1 MEDNFIDNSDK
12 SNTLEFYPP
21 YKDDST
27 QSIDNMDDNQNFD
40 DYQDYDEYQE
50 GDIIEDDASNDNDKI
65 KTKTKNK
72 NKRIFSESS
81 TIEFNN
87 KIQAIKYLFNDV
99 NFMDVL
105 VRLFASYFIV
115 VFRKTAIIEEKFF
128 HLEFGTNID
137 VRSFIIQIILVFVI
151 LSLVK
156 YLVNNPLKSTLNTD
170 GYVLGVSIMLY
181 GFLTVFRLN
190 NFYYALG
197 VSIVVS
203 TVMIFLVHNDY
214 FKEFKKLSKW
224 ETRTIVG
231 VLFLCFVGYVGTLC
245 IYRYLSYTTS
255 CFDFGIFCQ
264 MYYYMVNHGLSVDTT
279 CERNELLSH
288 FAIHVSPIYYL
299 LLPVFAIFQSPKTLL
314 ICQAIIV
321 ASGVIPLYLICKNFK
336 FSNASTIGF
345 CAMFIFSPALITSTF
360 FDFHENKFL
369 VPLILWLFWAIET
382 GHIKLM
388 YLFIALTLF
397 VKEDAFI
404 YVASISLFV
413 IFSKKSY
420 YNKKKDTEKSLL
432 LHGIIMLAVSLIYFF
447 VISKLMEKYGNG
459 VMEYRYSNVMMN
471 PDAGLLN
478 VVKTIA
484 LNPALAIY
492 EAFTEDKMLFFL
504 QMTVPLLFLPLL
516 NKKISHVFLLI
527 PFFLVNLI
535 SDYPYQTQIG
545 YQYVCGVMSMLIYL
559 SVLNMHEMK
568 IVPKRYI
575 ATACMCTSMIMGV
588 MYGSDKLLYY
598 DSYNNYYGRIMRM
611 NNLLSYIPQDASV
624 ECTTYFVP
632 QLSQRDELYMLE
644 DKEVKYEPTDFI
656 AIRVG
661 SGEENYTDEKLSWI
675 QDNGYEFYN
684 GYSDLMYVFV
694 KSEYIEQ
701 HPELREHQRLQPIM
715 VEN

>member
-1 MEDNFIDNSDK
+1 MENNSIDNQDK
-12 SNTLEFYPP
+12 GNTLELYPNHQ
-21 YKDDST
+21 DDGTRSV
-27 QSIDNMDDNQNFD
+27 DNVQENQELYDDQ
-40 DYQDYDEYQE
+40 DEYQE
-50 GDIIEDDASNDNDKI
+50 DNVHNSVDSTN
-65 KTKTKNK
+65 TKH
-72 NKRIFSESS
+72 KRAFSEN
-81 TIEFNN
+81 FKNN
-87 KIQAIKYLFNDV
+87 LKIIKHLCSEI
-99 NFMDVL
+99 NFMDII
-105 VRLFASYFIV
+105 VRAFASYFIV
-115 VFRKTAIIEEKFF
+115 MLRKTSIIEEKFF
-128 HLEFGTNID
+128 RLEFGTNID
-137 VRSFIIQIILVFVI
+137 IRSFIIQILLIFVI
-151 LSLVK
+151 LSLIK
-156 YLVNNPLKSTLNTD
+156 YLVNKPLKSTLNTD
-170 GYVLGVSIMLY
+170 GYTLGVSIMLY

-203 TVMIFLVHNDY
+203 TIMIFLLHNDY

-224 ETRTIVG
+224 ETRAIVG
-231 VLFLCFVGYVGTLC
+231 VLFLCFAGYVGTLC

-264 MYYYMVNHGLSVDTT
+264 MYYYMVNHGFSADTT

-299 LLPVFAIFQSPKTLL
+299 LLPIFAIFQSPKTLL

-369 VPLILWLFWAIET
+369 VPLVLWLFWAIET

-388 YLFIALTLF
+388 YLFMALTLF
-397 VKEDAFI
+397 IKEDAFI
-404 YVASISLFV
+404 YVASVSLFV

-420 YNKKKDTEKSLL
+420 YNKKKDAEKSLI
-432 LHGIIMLAVSLIYFF
+432 LHGIIMLVISLIYFF

-478 VVKTIA
+478 VIKTIA

-492 EAFTEDKMLFFL
+492 EAFTEDKILFFL
-504 QMTVPLLFLPLL
+504 QMTVPLLFLPFL

-545 YQYVCGVMSMLIYL
+545 YQYVCGVVSMLIYL

-568 IVPKRYI
+568 IVPKRYV

-588 MYGSDKLLYY
+588 MYGSDKLTYY
-598 DSYNNYYGRIMRM
+598 DCYNNYYGRIMRM

-715 VEN
+715 VED